1 MPDCIHYEDLC
12 SASVDGT
19 LTREEKKELEAHL
32 KTCPACREYL
42 EDMREMRTLWRELDH
57 PLPDGLHASIM
68 AAVGADR
75 AEHTPVDAPQP
86 EEPAEKIRN
95 IIPPHVRKRTVPVI
109 GMLVAAAACVTLV
122 LTGGMAGVISNSDPV
137 VTETASAAAA
147 SGPAAAPR
155 SAQAVEDEAEMM
167 PFSDLA
173 PGAADASG
181 QDAAETENAPQA
193 AAFTAPKAATAQAQ
207 EPFAGVQAA
216 AAAAN
221 VEPVVEL
228 PEALSEHEFAAAYL
242 AVGSSELPSIEGA
255 VLLLEEDGR
264 SYYSLPDDISVL
276 EDVIDAL
283 SATGYSVSVIN
294 VAGVGTEADEPVKNT
309 TGEILFIVVTK
320 Q

>member
-12 SASVDGT
+12 SAAVDGT

-42 EDMREMRTLWRELDH
+42 EDMREMRGLWRELDH

-68 AAVGADR
+68 AAVEADR
-75 AEHTPVDAPQP
+75 AALTPADAPQP
-86 EEPAEKIRN
+86 EEPAGKIRS
-95 IIPPHVRKRTVPVI
+95 ILPPHVRKRTVPAI

-122 LTGGMAGVISNSDPV
+122 LTGGMAGVISNGDPV

-155 SAQAVEDEAEMM
+155 SVQTDEDMCAVE

-173 PGAADASG
+173 PAASGASG
-181 QDAAETENAPQA
+181 QNAAGTESAPQA
-193 AAFTAPKAATAQAQ
+193 AVYAAPKGAAAQ
-207 EPFAGVQAA
+207 EMEPSAGVQ

-228 PEALSEHEFAAAYL
+228 PEALSEHEFTAAYL

-294 VAGVGTEADEPVKNT
+294 VAGVGTEVDEPVKNT

>member
-12 SASVDGT
+12 SAAVDGT

-86 EEPAEKIRN
+86 EEPTEKIRN
-95 IIPPHVRKRTVPVI
+95 ILPPHARKRTVPVI

-122 LTGGMAGVISNSDPV
+122 LTGGMAGVISNGDPV

-155 SAQAVEDEAEMM
+155 SAQAAEDMSEAV

-173 PGAADASG
+173 PDAADASE

-193 AAFTAPKAATAQAQ
+193 SAYTAPKAGAAQAQ
-207 EPFAGVQAA
+207 AQAPSAGVQAA
-216 AAAAN
+216 AGI
-221 VEPVVEL
+221 EPVVEL
-228 PEALSEHEFAAAYL
+228 PEALSEYEFAAAYL
-242 AVGSSELPSIEGA
+242 AVGSNELPSVEGA

-294 VAGVGTEADEPVKNT
+294 VTGVGTEADEPVKNT